1 MGVTNSKE
9 AFLLL
14 LFKGFYK
21 FSHAMGPCFCMLIK
35 NYTNEANRIK
45 ISLLTHTRSRFL
57 EVTI

>member
-14 LFKGFYK
+14 FKGFYK
-21 FSHAMGPCFCMLIK
+21 LSHAMGPCFCMLIK
-35 NYTNEANRIK
+35 NYANEANRRK
-45 ISLLTHTRSRFL
+45 VSLPTHSRSRFL